1 MNKLTEAEK
10 GKVIDYLLN
19 QNNGSYKDLAEDSF
33 DEGYSLSRKQ
43 VIEEVEEWRNNKRKS
58 LGKINDEHNEKIG
71 KMIILD
77 DLLTKLQTLK

>member
-43 VIEEVEEWRNNKRKS
+43 VIEKIEEWV
-58 LGKINDEHNEKIG
+58 NEKDFEQPFNNSASISVF
-71 KMIILD
+71 
-77 DLLTKLQTLK
+77 DLITFLNNLKK